1 MIREAICSEVNK
13 NVSTGAGTALAIS
26 AISASSITP
35 GPLGMADTSPIAEAP
50 ALIAVRAS
58 AMLWTQQILINGL
71 VK

>member
-1 MIREAICSEVNK
+1 
-13 NVSTGAGTALAIS
+13 
-26 AISASSITP
+26 
-35 GPLGMADTSPIAEAP
+35 MADTSPIAEAP